1 MVAFFTIQTFELLK
15 YLPNNFI
22 IYAISKCIYIRL
34 YKKYF
39 YRQSE
44 GKYLIFR
51 IHKFLRAIFETE
63 KSLSVIDVT
72 HKLCYFTFNFID
84 ITLL

>member
-1 MVAFFTIQTFELLK
+1 MHINEIIQK
-15 YLPNNFI
+15 YL
-22 IYAISKCIYIRL
+22 
-34 YKKYF
+34 

-51 IHKFLRAIFETE
+51 IHKFLRATFETE

-72 HKLCYFTFNFID
+72 HKLCYFIFNFID